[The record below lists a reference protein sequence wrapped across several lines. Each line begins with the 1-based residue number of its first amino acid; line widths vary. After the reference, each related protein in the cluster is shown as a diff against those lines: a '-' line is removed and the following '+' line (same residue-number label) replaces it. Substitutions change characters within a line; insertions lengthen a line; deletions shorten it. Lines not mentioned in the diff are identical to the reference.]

1 MLYGTSLMPLR
12 AGEAIEPG
20 YIEVREDPMQSQEN
34 VKAYQMRPQLCNAR
48 ILVRTISREVY
59 QSGYLYRTL
68 DLSPLEGR
76 LLSGS
81 CQSSPLPLPGSPS
94 ADSRWEVAPPTQEVL
109 RYVVSVFPWGAAAL
123 VLQDGQGYRTS
134 QSIDNA
140 TQIALQLDGVDMK
153 MTVSIDPA
161 ISAILYQPT
170 TCALRILIR
179 RRYVPSDQSD
189 FESQLNYIERKQVNR
204 QYHMSLTQLLP
215 SANGQYLIELS
226 YSHRSLTHGGID
238 LTNVPVV
245 VSDVNRSVPAGVDR
259 GVKEQFANIIKL
271 QRYFPSQTSKTQ
283 IRDPESGRIY
293 HIHDTA

>member
-1 MLYGTSLMPLR
+1 MSVKQ
-12 AGEAIEPG
+12 AGETIQAG
-20 YIEVREDPMQSQEN
+20 FFDVRTDGESSTSRGGQKQIKPS
-34 VKAYQMRPQLCNAR
+34 VCNAR

-94 ADSRWEVAPPTQEVL
+94 ADSRWEVASPTQEVL

-161 ISAILYQPT
+161 TSAILYQPT

-189 FESQLNYIERKQVNR
+189 FDSQLNYIERKQVSR

-271 QRYFPSQTSKTQ
+271 DVVVAGLSEIHIT
-283 IRDPESGRIY
+283 DPESGKVY
-293 HIHDTA
+293 LMYDPS